1 MLTLQKDRINK
12 IQNCVQQTGAENS
25 SDLLRPTGSITEQ
38 SQSRA
43 SVPRSSQLP
52 APSSQLAARS
62 PRAVTPSHTPSP
74 APPPALRHLGWFSV
88 LQPTKC
94 HLPGDTYKLAAAKGT
109 ERKGPGKEG
118 EAGQGREERGEDAP
132 GDPQRPSCFVP
143 SADPQE
149 TALSSEPT
157 PSPGP
162 HFQARPGQS

>member
-1 MLTLQKDRINK
+1 MFSKLVQK
-12 IQNCVQQTGAENS
+12 IQVTCSDPLARSQNKAKAERACLAAPS
-25 SDLLRPTGSITEQ
+25 SQLP
-38 SQSRA
+38 A
-43 SVPRSSQLP
+43 PSSQLP